1 MRRLSPLLLLLLAA
15 GCPRTPAVS
24 SSTPKEPV
32 REPIVVA
39 LVVDQ
44 MAAWAAT
51 ERWPLLPEDGGFAR
65 LRREGTWFRDAR
77 YAHSATDTAPGHAAI
92 FTGVTPRESGIVN
105 NERIDGGKHVSFLR
119 DATTKLVDAAGVQNA
134 VGASIVALKV
144 PTVADR
150 LRSARPRATI
160 VSVSI
165 KDRGAI
171 FGGGR
176 HPTATI
182 WFDAS
187 LDRFVTS
194 TAFGNALPAWAAPH
208 TTKEAVG
215 KLRAA
220 PWELLD
226 RAFVEKHA
234 TLDDQEGE
242 GDWEGL
248 GRVFP
253 HDVANAKAPA
263 VAFRATPYADEAVLA
278 IAHAAIRARD
288 PSAPMF
294 LAVSLSANDYVNH
307 IFGPDSREAWDHLR
321 RLDAMLA
328 KLFAALD
335 DAASS
340 KGWSVV
346 LTGDHGGVPIPELL
360 TNRAWCAGDNP
371 FRLPCGNG
379 VRLFVGAMRD
389 ELDAVAVAAIG
400 PGRWIDGVADPF
412 VHYTKEAHALDPV
425 QRKKLD
431 DAVVAKLR
439 ATPGVEAV
447 HVVRNEPAVCPDRK
461 DESVA
466 ALVCRSVDPN
476 GPGDLY
482 VVARAGSFFDPRYAV
497 GKGMNHGSPWLF
509 DRSVP
514 IVIRAPGRVD
524 AGKIVEK
531 PVDFETTT
539 RALESLN
546 GVPRPP
552 SCCGVDVVH

>member
-1 MRRLSPLLLLLLAA
+1 MRRLSPLLLLLAA

-24 SSTPKEPV
+24 SSPPKEPV
-32 REPIVVA
+32 REPIVLA

-44 MAAWAAT
+44 MSAWAAVD
-51 ERWPLLPEDGGFAR
+51 RWPLLPEDGGFAR

-77 YAHSATDTAPGHAAI
+77 YAHAATDTAPGHAAI
-92 FTGVTPRESGIVN
+92 FTGVTPRENGIVA
-105 NERIDGGKHVSFLR
+105 NERIEGGKHVSFLR
-119 DATTKLVDAAGVQNA
+119 DAATKLIDENGVQNA
-134 VGASIVALKV
+134 VGSSIAALKV

-150 LRSARPRATI
+150 LRQARPKATI

-165 KDRGAI
+165 KDRSAI

-176 HPTATI
+176 HPTATM
-182 WFDAS
+182 WFDGA

-194 TAFGNALPAWAAPH
+194 TAFGTALPAWAVPPAS
-208 TTKEAVG
+208 TAALTA
-215 KLRAA
+215 LRAK
-220 PWELLD
+220 PWDLLD

-234 TLDDQEGE
+234 SADNEEGE

-253 HDVANAKAPA
+253 HDVAKAKAPPI
-263 VAFRATPYADEAVLA
+263 AFRATPYADEAVLA
-278 IAHAAIRARD
+278 IAHAALRARD
-288 PSAPMF
+288 PNAPMF

-307 IFGPDSREAWDHLR
+307 IFGPDSREAWDELR
-321 RLDAMLA
+321 RVDAMLA
-328 KLFAALD
+328 KLFTALD
-335 DAASS
+335 DAVTT

-346 LTGDHGGVPIPELL
+346 LTGDHGGVPLPEVSVEH
-360 TNRAWCAGDNP
+360 RPWCEGDNP
-371 FRLPCGNG
+371 FRLPCARGY
-379 VRLFVGAMRD
+379 RLFVKPMRD
-389 ELDAVAVAAIG
+389 ELDAAAVTALG
-400 PGRWIDGVADPF
+400 PGRWVDGVADPF
-412 VHYTKEAHALDPV
+412 VVYTKEARALDPA

-431 DAVVAKLR
+431 DALVAKLR
-439 ATPGVEAV
+439 ATPGVEDV
-447 HVVRNEPAVCPDRK
+447 HVVRNEPAVCPPRS

-482 VVARAGSFFDPRYAV
+482 VVTRAGSFFDPRYAE

-514 IVIRAPGRVD
+514 ILVRAPGRVD
-524 AGKIVEK
+524 PGKIVEK

-539 RALESLN
+539 RVLESLN
-546 GVPRPP
+546 GVPKPP